1 VTQLTI
7 PGAAGSTVTFT
18 VTGNSTTNYAKAFS
32 AGVTNAPAVTTI
44 SDGSQESTV
53 IGALNIIQSP
63 STAPYSLTTPGQY
76 TYVAVTAPTQINGS
90 AGSDTV
96 LGGGGLT
103 YVARGSHNNVTFTD
117 GNNIYFGGAAG
128 GNTISGGA
136 GSDSIN
142 ASSGNN
148 TIYSGTGNG
157 IVNLADVSGGNLVA
171 LFAGNT
177 GIVSQGDDTIYAS
190 AALNASTTAVIFGGA
205 GTLDFVAGSS
215 DSSLAVSIVGGSGY
229 TNMFGGAG
237 SDIVFANSDGAAVF
251 VAGTG
256 NETLNGF
263 NANGGFAFFGDT
275 IPGDAASI
283 NDTVYGG
290 AGLDYFSTGGGN
302 EYIVAGSGA
311 ALFEINDVNPAAHVT
326 ISDFGS
332 GDYVNFAG
340 LSPTAETS
348 LLQTAST
355 VTNGNLTVTLQNG
368 SQVEFLS
375 TTSLTGHLA

>member
-7 PGAAGSTVTFT
+7 PGAAGTTVTFN

-32 AGVTNAPAVTTI
+32 AAVTAPTVI
-44 SDGSQESTV
+44 TALSDGGQESTV
-53 IGALNIIQSP
+53 VGALNIIQSP
-63 STAPYSLTTPGQY
+63 STAPYTLTTPGQY
-76 TYVAVTAPTQINGS
+76 TYAAVTAPTQINGS

-96 LGGGGLT
+96 LGSGGLT
-103 YVARGSHNNVTFTD
+103 YVANGNNNNVAFVAGD
-117 GNNIYFGGAAG
+117 NIYFGGAGG
-128 GNTISGGA
+128 GNTISGGS
-136 GSDSIN
+136 GSDSIVAN
-142 ASSGNN
+142 SGSN
-148 TIYSGTGNG
+148 TIFSGTGNA
-157 IVNLADVSGGNLVA
+157 IVNLADVSSGNLVA
-171 LFAGNT
+171 LFSGNT
-177 GIVSQGDDTIYAS
+177 GIVALGNDTVYAS
-190 AALNASTTAVIFGGA
+190 AALNAATTGVIFGGA

-215 DSSLAVSIVGGSGY
+215 ASTLAVSIVGGSGY
-229 TNMFGGAG
+229 TNMFAGAG
-237 SDIVFANSDGAAVF
+237 SDIVFANADGAAVF

-302 EYIVAGSGA
+302 EYIVAGPGA
-311 ALFEINDVNPAAHVT
+311 ALFDINNVDPAAHIT
-326 ISDFGS
+326 IADFGS

-348 LLQTAST
+348 LLQTSSAVS
-355 VTNGNLTVTLQNG
+355 NGNLTITLQNG
-368 SQVEFLS
+368 TQVEFLS
-375 TTSLTGHLA
+375 TTSLAGHIV